1 MVFDSLTNVLV
12 RDTIGAHLTKEE
24 PPMKAMVF
32 TNSNSFSCST
42 AAAGSSAYMI
52 PILDTAVILAVSI
65 CILALPLLR
74 IMSLTA

>member
-1 MVFDSLTNVLV
+1 
-12 RDTIGAHLTKEE
+12 
-24 PPMKAMVF
+24 MKAMVF